1 MDNFFHDIN
10 KRLNDIGSRQD
21 LAESEKWIQKAVNPA
36 HKGNLH
42 RALHVPADKKIPAGK
57 LEKATH
63 SSNPK
68 IKKQA
73 VLAKTLRGLKESDP
87 TDMNEADMDESA
99 LQAYLGKKKY
109 GPEGMEALQK
119 AGREHASKAK
129 MDQIRNRYD
138 KMDEADMVG
147 LEEEDMEEGN
157 EFSGARQAAIKAGK
171 SSFSVDG
178 KTYRVTGDT
187 SDEEKMS
194 EGYFKNLDIERQER
208 EAKAR
213 HKGGLKQVP
222 GMQNLKPG
230 SKEHPLKNVAKGVKA
245 FVTGKPEPMDE
256 AKAKPDYIDLDH
268 DGDKKETMKKAAAD
282 KKRSTGTAFDPDTRK
297 HMKTDQEGTGK
308 FDKKKISTGTVY
320 TRRHSEDDE
329 EQVKSD
335 QPKRKGRPKGP
346 AKGPERVTAKSYKYK
361 QGRPVKEMEIPIIN
375 RGEYDQEG
383 DEVKGD
389 MHTVIRHAQELER
402 HLRDGENLPTWVIEK
417 VGQIKGMMTSISDY
431 MLSQHERNAEHETGE
446 EGIRIAE
453 DVTVST
459 GAIQELWKLA
469 MFLKGY
475 IKDPDA
481 MEAWKQMAQIIRGY
495 HDSPQQNIA
504 EKAVS
509 ELQREQ
515 QHEQLGYDS
524 KLNDIA
530 KKHGYTKKETSTG
543 HTLTHPKHGTVEIN
557 HVGSY
562 KIDKP
567 GYHRQHGRGLGM
579 LDTHLAHLNG
589 THPEDAKKFVKSLT
603 SPATESV
610 EITEDVT
617 VSTGAIQELWKLA
630 TYLKSYIKDPDAME
644 IWQQMAQIIKGY
656 RFAPQQNIAEKA
668 VSVKQR
674 RAAGIAHAAQKD
686 EIPKNKLRGASRAMA
701 QMPPGK
707 LHKFA
712 ATKEKGLPKKVT
724 AKKKEVDETTT
735 AGSVAT
741 ASNAVPKAKGM
752 TFGKGVYEGAI
763 AESFDKKL
771 STVLNEGMNV
781 SLNMNA
787 EGQKSINV
795 SADGDDAEKLAEILK
810 LAGLGAHAGA
820 CDSCGQSPCG
830 CHEQVA
836 ENQPD
841 WPTDT
846 VTTDAHDPHLRSFSG
861 GLNGPKSTRQ
871 TTIPVI
877 PGQRGRMSTM
887 EDTVAL
893 ERSLFDLYK
902 NYRAQ

>member
-21 LAESEKWIQKAVNPA
+21 LAESEKWIQKAINPA

-109 GPEGMEALQK
+109 GPEGMKALQK
-119 AGREHASKAK
+119 AGREHAGKSK

-208 EAKAR
+208 AAKAR
-213 HKGGLKQVP
+213 HKGGLNQVP

-230 SKEHPLKNVAKGVKA
+230 TREHPLKNVAKGVKA
-245 FVTGKPEPMDE
+245 FVQGKLEPMDE
-256 AKAKPDYIDLDH
+256 AKAKAKPDYIDLDH

-320 TRRHSEDDE
+320 TRRHSEDDDE
-329 EQVKSD
+329 EVKSD

-402 HLRDGENLPTWVIEK
+402 HLRDSENLPTWIIEK

-431 MLSQHERNAEHETGE
+431 MLSQHERNAEHETGT

-453 DVTVST
+453 KITKNTPT
-459 GAIQELWKLA
+459 GEVI
-469 MFLKGY
+469 
-475 IKDPDA
+475 
-481 MEAWKQMAQIIRGY
+481 
-495 HDSPQQNIA
+495 HDF
-504 EKAVS
+504 V
-509 ELQREQ
+509 
-515 QHEQLGYDS
+515 HS
-524 KLNDIA
+524 KNPKFA
-530 KKHGYTKKETSTG
+530 GKSKKERINQALGASYAMKKGKMEEESTDTRDQHAEHAG
-543 HTLTHPKHGTVEIN
+543 RKVTKDIEYDEKKKDGIHG
-557 HVGSY
+557 
-562 KIDKP
+562 KK
-567 GYHRQHGRGLGM
+567 RGG
-579 LDTHLAHLNG
+579 
-589 THPEDAKKFVKSLT
+589 EDAKAERAGRKV
-603 SPATESV
+603 A
-610 EITEDVT
+610 
-617 VSTGAIQELWKLA
+617 
-630 TYLKSYIKDPDAME
+630 KDIEYD
-644 IWQQMAQIIKGY
+644 
-656 RFAPQQNIAEKA
+656 EK
-668 VSVKQR
+668 
-674 RAAGIAHAAQKD
+674 H
-686 EIPKNKLRGASRAMA
+686 
-701 QMPPGK
+701 
-707 LHKFA
+707 
-712 ATKEKGLPKKVT
+712 KKV
-724 AKKKEVDETTT
+724 KETT

-741 ASNAVPKAKGM
+741 ATNSAPKAKGM
-752 TFGKGVYEGAI
+752 TFGKGIYEDSI

-771 STVLNEGMNV
+771 SSVLNEGINV

-795 SADGDDAEKLAEILK
+795 SADGADAEKLAEILK
-810 LAGLGAHAGA
+810 LAGMGAPAGA

-830 CHEQVA
+830 CHEQVS

-846 VTTDAHDPHLRSFSG
+846 VTTDADDPHLRRFSG
-861 GLNGPKSTRQ
+861 GLNGAKSTGQ

-877 PGQRGRMSTM
+877 AGQRGRMSTM
-887 EDTVAL
+887 EETVAL